1 MTDHTMT
8 QDREAYGL
16 PATPAACRERLAM
29 LQDDIASIKTQIA
42 TADIRRQ
49 AEKKTQDP
57 VWFHRAKTALRLKQ
71 QELARVKAQLAV
83 LKQQSANA
91 DVEPKPRRQAL
102 KDALIHVC
110 RAACT
115 DEQWDE
121 LVHRAKKL
129 QSEQE
134 GAHG

>member
-8 QDREAYGL
+8 QDREALGL

-71 QELARVKAQLAV
+71 QELARVKAQLAR
-83 LKQQSANA
+83 LKDRELDSVPAAN
-91 DVEPKPRRQAL
+91 RRQAL

-129 QSEQE
+129 QAEQE

>member
-1 MTDHTMT
+1 MTHHDMT
-8 QDREAYGL
+8 QAREAHGL

-57 VWFHRAKTALRLKQ
+57 IGFHRAKTALRLKQ
-71 QELARVKAQLAV
+71 QEVARVKAQLAA
-83 LKQQSANA
+83 LNAHASSTDSA
-91 DVEPKPRRQAL
+91 PKSRRQAL
-102 KDALIHVC
+102 KDALIQVC

-115 DEQWDE
+115 EEQWQE
-121 LVHRAKKL
+121 LVHRAKRL
-129 QSEQE
+129 QVEQE
-134 GAHG
+134 DAHG

>member
-8 QDREAYGL
+8 QDREALGL

-71 QELARVKAQLAV
+71 QELARVRAQLAK
-83 LKQQSANA
+83 LKDGAR
-91 DVEPKPRRQAL
+91 ETECLTRRQAL
-102 KDALIHVC
+102 KDALIQVC
-110 RAACT
+110 RSACT

>member
-8 QDREAYGL
+8 QDREALGL

-71 QELARVKAQLAV
+71 QELARVKKQLAR
-83 LKQQSANA
+83 LKDRELDKVPSANG
-91 DVEPKPRRQAL
+91 RQAL

-121 LVHRAKKL
+121 LVHRAKRL
-129 QSEQE
+129 HAEQE

>member
-8 QDREAYGL
+8 QDREACGL
-16 PATPAACRERLAM
+16 PATPSACRDRLAM
-29 LQDDIASIKTQIA
+29 LQDDIASIKTQMA

-83 LKQQSANA
+83 LKQQTANA
-91 DVEPKPRRQAL
+91 DVVPTSGRQAL

-121 LVHRAKKL
+121 LLHRAKQL
-129 QSEQE
+129 QSERE
-134 GAHG
+134 AAHG

>member
-1 MTDHTMT
+1 MTHHDMT
-8 QDREAYGL
+8 QAREANGL

-57 VWFHRAKTALRLKQ
+57 VGFHRAKTALRLKQ
-71 QELARVKAQLAV
+71 QEVARVKAQLAQ
-83 LKQQSANA
+83 LARCAPASRQSL
-91 DVEPKPRRQAL
+91 QA
-102 KDALIHVC
+102 ALIQVC

-115 DEQWDE
+115 DEQWEE
-121 LVHRAKKL
+121 LVHRAKRL
-129 QSEQE
+129 QVEQE
-134 GAHG
+134 DAHG

>member
-1 MTDHTMT
+1 MTHHDMT
-8 QDREAYGL
+8 QAREANGL

-57 VWFHRAKTALRLKQ
+57 VGFHRAKTALRLKQ
-71 QELARVKAQLAV
+71 QELVRVKSQLAQLASCAPASR
-83 LKQQSANA
+83 QSL
-91 DVEPKPRRQAL
+91 QA
-102 KDALIHVC
+102 ALIQVC

-115 DEQWDE
+115 DEQWEE
-121 LVHRAKKL
+121 LVHRAKRL
-129 QSEQE
+129 QVEQE
-134 GAHG
+134 DAHG

>member
-1 MTDHTMT
+1 MTDHNMT
-8 QDREAYGL
+8 QDREALGL

-71 QELARVKAQLAV
+71 QELARVKAQLAS
-83 LKQQSANA
+83 LKDRELDSVPAAN
-91 DVEPKPRRQAL
+91 RRQAL

-110 RAACT
+110 RSACT

-121 LVHRAKKL
+121 LVHRAKRL
-129 QSEQE
+129 QAEQE